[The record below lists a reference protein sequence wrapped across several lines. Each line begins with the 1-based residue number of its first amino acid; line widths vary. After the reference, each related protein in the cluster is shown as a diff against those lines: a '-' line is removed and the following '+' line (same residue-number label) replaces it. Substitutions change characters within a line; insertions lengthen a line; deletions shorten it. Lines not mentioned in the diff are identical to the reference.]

1 MPTHLTALQERIL
14 LELSGQGRAV
24 SLHDL
29 CDVIGADPS
38 DCKKAGADL
47 WLADMIE
54 RQYSYRDGPENPRY
68 SITWIGERWLADR
81 PKPSMKDEPDIGHPP
96 WWRLFGFGLRGR
108 IQK

>member
-1 MPTHLTALQERIL
+1 MTTRLSALQERIL

-38 DCKKAGADL
+38 DCKRAGAGL
-47 WLADMIE
+47 WLDDMIK
-54 RQYSYRDGPENPRY
+54 RQYGYGDESENPWY

-81 PKPSMKDEPDIGHPP
+81 PTPDSAPVP
-96 WWRLFGFGLRGR
+96 ATRPRRWWFGLARTTKAGD
-108 IQK
+108 

>member
-1 MPTHLTALQERIL
+1 VGTPLTALQERIL

-38 DCKKAGADL
+38 DCKKAGARL
-47 WLADMIE
+47 WLDDMIK
-54 RQYSYRDGPENPRY
+54 RQYGYDDGLENPRY

-81 PKPSMKDEPDIGHPP
+81 PKPTVAAAPATRPRR
-96 WWRLFGFGLRGR
+96 WWFGLARTTKAGD
-108 IQK
+108 